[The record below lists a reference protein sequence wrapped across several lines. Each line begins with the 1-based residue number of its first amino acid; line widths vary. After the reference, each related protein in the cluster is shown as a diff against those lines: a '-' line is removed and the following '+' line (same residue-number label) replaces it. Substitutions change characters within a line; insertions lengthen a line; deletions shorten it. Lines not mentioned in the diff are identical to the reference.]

1 MVNLPVSPPSLE
13 LLNAIHLLGYN
24 RCYDIPRD
32 EQRKPP
38 ERKSDFCQSSLFALG
53 SSTPSLCNLLMLAQT
68 DLDPYGKYIGV
79 VMNEWAKQLAKD
91 AALKADKPCENE

>member
-53 SSTPSLCNLLMLAQT
+53 
-68 DLDPYGKYIGV
+68 V